1 MKCQS
6 GRMAL
11 MMMELMVGK
20 ENSGVAGLLNT
31 SAKMSL
37 GGGWAATHC
46 NIDTSKITGV
56 SMRDS
61 RGYASTSIG
70 DTTASSNNVAAS
82 LGEYASACAME
93 RLPVVMPER
102 PAWEVEYK
110 KWQAEFHAKRYK
122 ILPPKFTDDTKAEDE
137 ESSVKAGW
145 KPASRET
152 RADREGDRRTL
163 KRRLDQRLFLLLKRR
178 GGKWGFAQSEIQ
190 QGDTSR
196 SAAER
201 ALKDAVGEEGYQHYF
216 VGNGPAAHTANDG
229 GLQTVFY
236 HRCQLI
242 QGLPKIQGEYED
254 YAWVAPD
261 EFGEYFEDAAVVE
274 TLQKMA

>member
-1 MKCQS
+1 
-6 GRMAL
+6 

-20 ENSGVAGLLNT
+20 ENSGVMSLLNK
-31 SAKMSL
+31 SVSL
-37 GGGWAATHC
+37 VGGWGGAATKNGIHVAP
-46 NIDTSKITGV
+46 KIAAGARV
-56 SMRDS
+56 CDS
-61 RGYASTSIG
+61 RGYASSIIG
-70 DTTASSNNVAAS
+70 DHNHNNVAAAS
-82 LGEYASACAME
+82 SGQYASACALE

-122 ILPPKFTDDTKAEDE
+122 ILPAKFTDDAKAAEEE

-216 VGNGPAAHTANDG
+216 IGNGPAAHTASGTDDDETR
-229 GLQTVFY
+229 LVFY